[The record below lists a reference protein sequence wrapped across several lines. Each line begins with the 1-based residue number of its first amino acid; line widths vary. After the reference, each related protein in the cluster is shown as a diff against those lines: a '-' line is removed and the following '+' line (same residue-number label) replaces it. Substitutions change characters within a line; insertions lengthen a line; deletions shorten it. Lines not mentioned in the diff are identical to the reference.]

1 VWYPAELCSVGSD
14 TPQDFV
20 RQCIRPHRTL
30 FCGVSDPTEQASAIK
45 HTHLC
50 HCSAG
55 SDTPQDTFGKSFAC
69 INYTTQGLYYPC
81 LKKHQSWKWFFVLRG
96 MIPCGTT
103 FEFEYL
109 GEVEIEIKNILEHES
124 GYWIDSW
131 KKPVA
136 KISCYCTFKEWVLY
150 LSGLFSSVLQQCT
163 SHFFKHHP
171 RVIIIR
177 AFLVTTTI
185 CLIIHVAR

>member
-1 VWYPAELCSVGSD
+1 MWYPAELCSVGSD

-109 GEVEIEIKNILEHES
+109 GEVEIEIENILEHES
-124 GYWIDSW
+124 LIHEKNQWPKSRVTVPLRNGY
-131 KKPVA
+131 
-136 KISCYCTFKEWVLY
+136 C
-150 LSGLFSSVLQQCT
+150 
-163 SHFFKHHP
+163 
-171 RVIIIR
+171 
-177 AFLVTTTI
+177 I
-185 CLIIHVAR
+185 CLDFFLQFYNSVQVIFLNITLGSSLFVLSWWQLQYV